1 MRKILLE
8 FMARLLYLSHSD
20 MYIGRSSLK
29 LLRRNLLQLVFF
41 FLSARPDKNRLIATK
56 QLYNS
61 KIGKVALVLGNGPSL
76 DRLDTSKI
84 DIFVN
89 DIFVVN
95 DFYKLSVSSGVQPT
109 YYVLSD
115 PASFW
120 EDSQT
125 ISETKKLESYLGSTG
140 STLILP
146 HNTRESFLPQISR
159 IYFDDRDYFL
169 FNKNIEPIR
178 PRGYIPVTLYKAIA
192 MACYFGYEK
201 IFVLGLENTEFFS
214 YEGSLKNKLMVKARP
229 YAHKKTEYQQQF
241 EDIAVGYNNNSYPYS
256 IAGRMQAY
264 AYLFGDLELFP
275 KSRIRLLNEKSLVDL
290 FVKEPQHPLVF
301 GE

>member
-1 MRKILLE
+1 
-8 FMARLLYLSHSD
+8 
-20 MYIGRSSLK
+20 MYIGRSSKK
-29 LLRRNLLQLVFF
+29 LLRRNLLQLLFF
-41 FLSARPDKNRLIATK
+41 FMSERPDKNRMIATK
-56 QLYNS
+56 QLCNS
-61 KIGKVALVLGNGPSL
+61 KVGKAALVLGNGPSL
-76 DRLDTSKI
+76 DKLNTNKVKSY
-84 DIFVN
+84 VN
-89 DIFVVN
+89 DVFVVN
-95 DFYKLSVSSGVQPT
+95 DFYKLSISNEVQPT

-120 EDSQT
+120 TDPQT
-125 ISETKKLESYLGSTG
+125 ISETIRLESYLESTG
-140 STLILP
+140 STLVLP
-146 HNTRESFLPQISR
+146 HNIHESFLPQISKV
-159 IYFDDRDYFL
+159 YFDDRDYFL

-192 MACYFGYEK
+192 MASYFGYEK
-201 IFVLGLENTEFFS
+201 IYVLGLDNTEFFS
-214 YEGSLKNKLMVKARP
+214 YEGSPENRLMVTSRP
-229 YAHKKTEYQQQF
+229 YAQKKPEYQEQF
-241 EDIAVGYNNNSYPYS
+241 EDTPVGYNNDSYPYS